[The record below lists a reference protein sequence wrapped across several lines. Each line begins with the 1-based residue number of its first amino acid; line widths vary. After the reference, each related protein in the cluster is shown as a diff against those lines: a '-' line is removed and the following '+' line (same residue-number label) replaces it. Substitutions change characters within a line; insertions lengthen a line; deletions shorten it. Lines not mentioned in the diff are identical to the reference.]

1 VAIFDRF
8 PLAGVRVGE
17 RDMDGARIPTLPG
30 WERSAS
36 LRAMAARERAL
47 YEGIPPPDHIVWLA
61 LDPAVALAR
70 KPNRAHQSVE
80 DKARALEE
88 ASLERLAPVT
98 RIDAAQPLDD
108 VLVAVRR
115 AIWQLL

>member
-1 VAIFDRF
+1 
-8 PLAGVRVGE
+8 
-17 RDMDGARIPTLPG
+17 
-30 WERSAS
+30 
-36 LRAMAARERAL
+36 MAARERAL